1 MIITLAQVKSILQ
14 IPTADTSQ
22 DTLISLLIPE
32 IQKSIVRRCN
42 NSFLNTDVQYQQIVA
57 STIAFTTTTI
67 TDSDSHFIDEGYFF
81 NGMDLKVYG
90 SKLND
95 GIYEIK
101 TVAAD
106 TLTIETAITQCQPTR
121 VETAENGI
129 ILTMVDFS
137 KISKLDVALLLNYG
151 LMKQGKGVKSESLPG
166 GYSVTYKD
174 ENEVWSSIFSQ
185 HRRL

>member
-1 MIITLAQVKSILQ
+1 VIITLAQVKSILQ
-14 IPTADTSQ
+14 IADTSQ

-42 NSFLNTDVQYQQIVA
+42 NSFLNTDVQLVA
-57 STIAFTTTTI
+57 STIAFTTTMI

-95 GIYEIK
+95 GIFEIK
-101 TVAAD
+101 TVAAG
-106 TLTIETAITQCQPTR
+106 TLTTETAITQCQPTR
-121 VETAENGI
+121 VETAENEI

-137 KISKLDVALLLNYG
+137 KIDKFDIAM
-151 LMKQGKGVKSESLPG
+151 LMKYYLAKQGKLVNSESLPG
-166 GYSVTYKD
+166 GDSNSYKS
-174 ENEVWSSIFSQ
+174 ENETWTTIV
-185 HRRL
+185 RKYRKP

>member
-1 MIITLAQVKSILQ
+1 VIITLANVKSILQ

-42 NSFLNTDVQYQQIVA
+42 NSFLNTDVQLSA
-57 STIAFTTTTI
+57 STISFTTTTI
-67 TDSDSHFIDEGYFF
+67 IDSDNHFIDEGYFF
-81 NGMDLKVYG
+81 NGMDLKAYG

-101 TVAAD
+101 TVAAG
-106 TLTIETAITQCQPTR
+106 TLTTETAITQCQPTR
-121 VETAENGI
+121 VEAAENEI

-137 KISKLDVALLLNYG
+137 KVNKFDVAMLINYA
-151 LMKQGKGVKSESLPG
+151 LTKQGKGVKSESLPG

-174 ENEVWSSIFSQ
+174 ENEVWSSILNQ
-185 HRRL
+185 HKRL